1 MADEIGRRAS
11 RRRVAFAAAAVF
23 VFATVVFRATAR
35 PGANGDPIPARHIA
49 VSLLVEGDL
58 DLDEFPSI
66 VDAPNPYYVTRRGGH
81 VYSVFPPAG
90 GVLATPFF
98 AVARALGADV
108 VHDDRVRLDVAAWT
122 AALMSA
128 LAVALVFATYT
139 SRRGVASGIFV
150 ATALGFGCSV
160 WPIASQD
167 LWQSTF
173 GVPLVAALL
182 AILETRGD
190 RERPGW
196 LALAGAIAGLA
207 VVVRPSNALLVGVL
221 ALYLASRGW
230 WRGFAAFGLGAACW
244 VVPQLAYNL
253 IRFGHPAGAYSTEVT
268 YLEPRVM
275 LRIGFPGLFVAPGR
289 GLFVLSPVM
298 LLALLGFRRRAGEE
312 RRGLRVAM
320 AVAIVAQ
327 ALFFG
332 SYRLWWG
339 GWCFG
344 PRHMLEVMPF
354 AASLAGYGLE
364 SVRGS
369 RAGRGAAW
377 LALGLSIAVN
387 GLAVRLGTQQ
397 WDATP
402 PIDHAPARLWD
413 WRENPVVCYFA
424 GLSPAN
430 RYARFW
436 PPGADRVDP
445 GAPPSDDL
453 RAGSWLHRGWT
464 ERWDEPRP
472 IGTGREVEL
481 RFRLD
486 GADLPGRIVVGLR
499 ASPRVGGGR
508 VPARVALDGVPVTSL
523 VLDGQHVHEVVV
535 PVAAAGPFDRPYRVT
550 IKLGRW
556 RKVDWR
562 DTFRALLD
570 PSLLDLRRDAIV
582 LESAKIDGANGTTVL
597 FPGPENA
604 PETHP

>member
-1 MADEIGRRAS
+1 M
-11 RRRVAFAAAAVF
+11 VA
-23 VFATVVFRATAR
+23 TSVFRATAR
-35 PGANGDPIPARHIA
+35 PGTSGDPIPARHIA
-49 VSLLVEGDL
+49 VSLLTEGDV

-66 VDAPNPYYVTRRGGH
+66 VDAPNSYYLTHRGGH

-98 AVARALGADV
+98 AAARALGSDV
-108 VHDDRVRLDVAAWT
+108 LHDDRVRLDVAAWT

-128 LAVALVFATYT
+128 LAVALTFATYA
-139 SRRGVASGIFV
+139 SRRGVGGGLFV
-150 ATALGFGCSV
+150 ASALGFGCSV

-167 LWQSTF
+167 LWQPAF
-173 GVPLVAALL
+173 GVPLVAAVL

-190 RERPGW
+190 RERPAW
-196 LALAGAIAGLA
+196 LALAGALAGLA
-207 VVVRPSNALLVGVL
+207 VSVRPSNSILVGVL
-221 ALYLASRGW
+221 ALYLASRGG
-230 WRGFAAFGLGAACW
+230 WRGFLAFGSAAACW
-244 VVPQLAYNL
+244 VVPQLLYNL
-253 IRFGHPAGAYSTEVT
+253 IQFGHPAGAYTREVT
-268 YLEPRVM
+268 YLAPRVM
-275 LRIGFPGLFVAPGR
+275 LESGFPGLFVAPAR

-298 LLALLGFRRRAGEE
+298 MFALLAFRRRAGEE

-344 PRHMLEVMPF
+344 PRHLLEVMPF

-369 RAGRGAAW
+369 RSARVLAG
-377 LALGLSIAVN
+377 LALGLSIAIN

-397 WDATP
+397 WDANP

-436 PPGADRVDP
+436 PPGAYRVEP

-453 RAGSWLHRGWT
+453 RAGSWLQRGWT

-486 GADLPGRIVVGLR
+486 GADLPGRIVLGLR
-499 ASPRVGGGR
+499 ASPRLGGAR
-508 VPARVALDGVPVTSL
+508 VPARVALDGVPVSEW
-523 VLDGQHVHEVVV
+523 VLDAERVREVAI

-550 IKLGRW
+550 IELGRW

-562 DTFRALLD
+562 DTFRALID
-570 PSLLDLRRDAIV
+570 PSLLDLRRDSIV
-582 LESAKIDGANGTTVL
+582 LESAKIDGSNGTTVL
-597 FPGPENA
+597 FPAPENA
-604 PETHP
+604 PEARP